1 MDENMENMELEQM
14 REQLVLLREKLREQ
28 EIINEKTVIQA
39 VKSGVRSIN
48 RRGIIH
54 CLIGIFA
61 VPFCCYV
68 FYNMGL
74 SNNFVVWTGIMLA
87 VCAIATIYAHWG
99 LNMVNISRHDIVK
112 VGLHTMRLR
121 KIYKSWY
128 YIAIPMLI
136 VWGYF
141 LYHEFAILVSD
152 TQQLKALLI
161 CAFVGGCIGGII
173 GIKMH
178 FKTLH
183 EVDEVLEHIHE
194 LTQDELK

>member
-14 REQLVLLREKLREQ
+14 REQLALLRNKLREQ

-54 CLIGIFA
+54 SLIGILA

-68 FYNMGL
+68 FYDMGL
-74 SNNFVVWTGIMLA
+74 SDNFIVWTGIMLA

-128 YIAIPMLI
+128 YISIPMLI

-141 LYHEFAILVSD
+141 LYHEFAFLVND
-152 TQQLKALLI
+152 TQQLKALLM
-161 CAFVGGCIGGII
+161 CACVGGGIGGFI
-173 GIKMH
+173 GIRMH

-183 EVDEVLEHIHE
+183 EADEVLEHIHD